1 MPGLLLVILDV
12 ASLEQV
18 LLSRL
23 GVFWEQLD
31 LPVCWEVVEGH
42 LLRGHDV
49 TIPDIEVFLSQA
61 NDRSGLSLFG
71 WLDEELGRKGTPA
84 QQISGDRFCTHLTT
98 FSRGEG
104 CGRGAKGL
112 ECALQPGSTL
122 SLRRGAR
129 YGGLAWAWGYQTPVH
144 SSAHC
149 LSSNSGL
156 ALGHVLMV

>member
-1 MPGLLLVILDV
+1 M
-12 ASLEQV
+12 
-18 LLSRL
+18 
-23 GVFWEQLD
+23 
-31 LPVCWEVVEGH
+31 
-42 LLRGHDV
+42 
-49 TIPDIEVFLSQA
+49 TIPDVEVFLSQA

-112 ECALQPGSTL
+112 ECALQPGSMV

-129 YGGLAWAWGYQTPVH
+129 YGGPCLGLGLPDSCSFI
-144 SSAHC
+144 SSLPEPLLRAGTRPRAH
-149 LSSNSGL
+149 GI
-156 ALGHVLMV
+156 ALGTDPQIWLLSVLHVWVPVVGAEA